1 VRVVR
6 YARTL
11 EVCDLGRDLELLTD
25 GDRTEIGE
33 SGVNLSGEGLL
44 IKHAMHVLVSLTR
57 LWGAQPRGAEAQVMI
72 FMKPACLVVCLVTCR
87 RAARACGFGKGRIR
101 RRRPVPAR

>member
-1 VRVVR
+1 MRVVR

-33 SGVNLSGEGLL
+33 SGVNLSGEG
-44 IKHAMHVLVSLTR
+44 
-57 LWGAQPRGAEAQVMI
+57 
-72 FMKPACLVVCLVTCR
+72 C
-87 RAARACGFGKGRIR
+87 
-101 RRRPVPAR
+101 